1 MGGIQLVPPCQA
13 VGQLLGDLWG
23 NLYFLYDL
31 PGGGDSS
38 SQTLGNF
45 LVAWHYGNLPTLL
58 VEVFCAQTKGTSPSY
73 VKKLGYGFVVLG
85 SCGAELLWSLGAG
98 LGGDSCGHG
107 QQVPEV
113 LAGTTSCYLWT
124 FP

>member
-1 MGGIQLVPPCQA
+1 MGGFQLVPPCQA

-38 SQTLGNF
+38 GQTLGDF

-58 VEVFCAQTKGTSPSY
+58 VEVFCA
-73 VKKLGYGFVVLG
+73 
-85 SCGAELLWSLGAG
+85 
-98 LGGDSCGHG
+98 
-107 QQVPEV
+107 
-113 LAGTTSCYLWT
+113 
-124 FP
+124 

>member
-1 MGGIQLVPPCQA
+1 MGDYESPFRRLERTRSFSGSWRKTELWSQLFGGPNELDPRLLDGVGMGGFQLVPPCQV

-38 SQTLGNF
+38 GQTLGDF

-58 VEVFCAQTKGTSPSY
+58 VEVFCA
-73 VKKLGYGFVVLG
+73 
-85 SCGAELLWSLGAG
+85 
-98 LGGDSCGHG
+98 
-107 QQVPEV
+107 
-113 LAGTTSCYLWT
+113 
-124 FP
+124 

>member
-1 MGGIQLVPPCQA
+1 MLLLIGSQWGIMNPLFVGLRGPGASQDPGGRQNSGSSLFGGPNELDPRLLDGVGMGGFQLVPPCQA

-38 SQTLGNF
+38 GQTLGDF

-58 VEVFCAQTKGTSPSY
+58 VEVFCA
-73 VKKLGYGFVVLG
+73 
-85 SCGAELLWSLGAG
+85 
-98 LGGDSCGHG
+98 
-107 QQVPEV
+107 
-113 LAGTTSCYLWT
+113 
-124 FP
+124 